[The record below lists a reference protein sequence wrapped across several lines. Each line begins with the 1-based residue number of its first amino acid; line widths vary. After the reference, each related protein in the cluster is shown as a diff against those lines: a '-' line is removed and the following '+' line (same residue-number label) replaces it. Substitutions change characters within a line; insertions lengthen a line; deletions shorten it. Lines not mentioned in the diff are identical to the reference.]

1 METIRRAIA
10 LAHKE
15 QRALVGALPL
25 LFFSVSLCWERQ
37 PLGPVGLAVR
47 KTAVNRL

>member
-25 LFFSVSLCWERQ
+25 LWFFFCLLV
-37 PLGPVGLAVR
+37 LGE
-47 KTAVNRL
+47 TALGASGTGSEEDCC

>member
-1 METIRRAIA
+1 METIGRAIA

-25 LFFSVSLCWERQ
+25 LWFFFLSPYAGRDSPWGQ
-37 PLGPVGLAVR
+37 WDWQ
-47 KTAVNRL
+47 